1 MGATKME
8 GVVFRHAVESFL
20 ANVVKRNGLLTP
32 DFEAELL
39 SIGFDVNKPR
49 DTDAE
54 VWLALLRKTAKRL
67 EPNAPEAD
75 ALERVG
81 REMLRGL
88 FDTLVGRG
96 MLMVMKLLG
105 PRKALLQIA
114 ESYKTSDNITKVTTQ
129 ELSPTH
135 VKLSF
140 NSVGGVPTYVR
151 GLLREAMHALKVRDG
166 GITFLERA
174 DGGTDFEVKWS

>member
-1 MGATKME
+1 MAKIE

-20 ANVVKRNGLLTP
+20 AHVVRRNGLLTD
-32 DFEAELL
+32 DFVAELAAL
-39 SIGFDVNKPR
+39 GFDAHKPR
-49 DTDAE
+49 DTEAE
-54 VWLALLRKTAKRL
+54 VWISMLRKTAKRL
-67 EPNAPEAD
+67 SPDAPEAE

-88 FDTLVGRG
+88 FETLVGRG

-114 ESYKTSDNITKVTTQ
+114 ESYKTSDTITKVTTH

-140 NSVGGVPTYVR
+140 NSVGGVPSYVR
-151 GLLREAMHALKVRDG
+151 GLLMEALDALKAKNGV
-166 GITFLERA
+166 ITFLDRA
-174 DGGTDFEVKWS
+174 DGGTDFEVKWTS

>member
-1 MGATKME
+1 MAKME
-8 GVVFRHAVESFL
+8 GVVFRHAAESFL
-20 ANVVKRNGLLTP
+20 TNVVKRNGLLTP
-32 DFEAELL
+32 EFAAELL
-39 SIGFDVNKPR
+39 GIGFDVNKPR
-49 DTDAE
+49 DTEAS
-54 VWLALLRKTAKRL
+54 VWISLLRKTAKRL
-67 EPNAPEAD
+67 SPDAPESE

-114 ESYKTSDNITKVTTQ
+114 ESYKTSDTITKVTTA

-151 GLLREAMHALKVRDG
+151 GLLAEAMDVLKVKNG
-166 GITFLERA
+166 VITFLERA

>member
-1 MGATKME
+1 MSKLE
-8 GVVFRHAVESFL
+8 GVVYRHAVESFL
-20 ANVVKRNGLLTP
+20 AHVVKRNGLLTQ
-32 DFEAELL
+32 DFVAELA
-39 SIGFDVNKPR
+39 SIGFDANKPR
-49 DTDAE
+49 DTEAA
-54 VWLALLRKTAKRL
+54 VWISLLRKTAKRL
-67 EPNAPEAD
+67 SPEATENE
-75 ALERVG
+75 ALERIG

-88 FDTLVGRG
+88 FETLVGRG

-114 ESYKTSDNITKVTTQ
+114 ESYKTSDNITKVTTY

-151 GLLREAMHALKVRDG
+151 GLLLEAIDVLKVKNG
-166 GITFLERA
+166 VITFLERA
-174 DGGTDFEVKWS
+174 DGGTDFEVKWDA